1 VFSYQVSK
9 YNVIREQHERNYTVY
24 QTQCSSESISACGAL
39 YRIVLFVLF
48 VSLCLIV
55 MCCVFWGKTRA
66 KERTKRKKEKK
77 RAKERKYDKNKRTRK
92 KRAER
97 DDKMI

>member
-1 VFSYQVSK
+1 MRS
-9 YNVIREQHERNYTVY
+9 T
-24 QTQCSSESISACGAL
+24 IS
-39 YRIVLFVLF
+39 YRIVHIV
-48 VSLCLIV
+48 CLIV
-55 MCCVFWGKTRA
+55 VYSVVCSGGKARA